1 MNELRGQM
9 QLHFF
14 DGFIGNVGSGVPD
27 EHNGNVR
34 SRSQVSEMTPDET
47 EKENERSGTATP
59 IRAQSSG
66 NHQTG
71 AEGGKPSALKTHEPN
86 GGR

>member
-14 DGFIGNVGSGVPD
+14 DRLIDNVGSGVPE

-34 SRSQVSEMTPDET
+34 SRPQVSEMTPDET
-47 EKENERSGTATP
+47 GKENERSGTATP

-66 NHQTG
+66 NHQTDT
-71 AEGGKPSALKTHEPN
+71 EGGEATCKKNT
-86 GGR
+86 